1 MTISELPSYCEV
13 QPGRPTD
20 LKRQQPTQTTARPPV
35 PQPPPRERNQTPTD
49 DDETARREPC
59 PSPSSA
65 AAAGA
70 AAPAPASLPGRRRV
84 SAPPPVRL
92 PAFAPA
98 RRPRPPHGRE
108 SGDPW
113 PSSPSRPTPPWNLDR
128 ARDAAQPGRSP
139 RLALWPPPRSLR
151 LSNSR
156 RGWGWR
162 VVVVWRPIPDGVVVW

>member
-1 MTISELPSYCEV
+1 MYFRAAIFLQGPSRQANRSET
-13 QPGRPTD
+13 PTT
-20 LKRQQPTQTTARPPV
+20 TQTTARPPA

-49 DDETARREPC
+49 DETAKREPC

-65 AAAGA
+65 AAAAAA
-70 AAPAPASLPGRRRV
+70 AAPAPASLPGRRLSV

-98 RRPRPPHGRE
+98 RRRMRRPRSRTDE

-113 PSSPSRPTPPWNLDR
+113 PLLPTSPSQPDR
-128 ARDAAQPGRSP
+128 ARDRDAAHPGRSP
-139 RLALWPPPRSLR
+139 RPALSEAPASLAASLR

-156 RGWGWR
+156 RGWRWGA
-162 VVVVWRPIPDGVVVW
+162 VVVV

>member
-1 MTISELPSYCEV
+1 MYFRAAIFLQGPSRQANRSET
-13 QPGRPTD
+13 PTT
-20 LKRQQPTQTTARPPV
+20 TQTTARPPA

-49 DDETARREPC
+49 DETAKREPC

-65 AAAGA
+65 AAAAA
-70 AAPAPASLPGRRRV
+70 AAPAPASLPGRRLSV

-98 RRPRPPHGRE
+98 RRRMRRPRSRTDE

-113 PSSPSRPTPPWNLDR
+113 PLLPTSPSQPDR
-128 ARDAAQPGRSP
+128 ARDRDAAHPGRSP
-139 RLALWPPPRSLR
+139 RPALSEAPASLAASLR

-156 RGWGWR
+156 RGWRWGA
-162 VVVVWRPIPDGVVVW
+162 VVVV